1 MSPRNCP
8 ESRLDRGQATV
19 EFALTIP
26 VLVIALLGAIQVFV
40 ILVDRIHLV
49 HVTRDAARAA
59 SVGDDPRS
67 AAEMVI
73 DRSFPDREIS
83 LTVSMSDDVV
93 TVEMVLSN
101 PTDVPIIGRFLPD
114 VELRESLSMLAETFV
129 DQ

>member
-101 PTDVPIIGRFLPD
+101 PTDVPIIGRFLPE

>member
-1 MSPRNCP
+1 VSPRNCP

-83 LTVSMSDDVV
+83 LTVSTSDDVV

-101 PTDVPIIGRFLPD
+101 PTDVPIIGRFLPE
-114 VELRESLSMLAETFV
+114 VELRESLSMLAEAFV
-129 DQ
+129 DR

>member
-26 VLVIALLGAIQVFV
+26 VLIIALLGAIQVFV

-83 LTVSMSDDVV
+83 LTVSTSDDVV

-101 PTDVPIIGRFLPD
+101 PTDVPIIGRFLPE
-114 VELRESLSMLAETFV
+114 VELRESLSMLAEAFV
-129 DQ
+129 DR

>member
-83 LTVSMSDDVV
+83 LTVSTSDDVV

-101 PTDVPIIGRFLPD
+101 PTDVPIIGRFLPE
-114 VELRESLSMLAETFV
+114 VELRESLSMLAEAFV
-129 DQ
+129 DR